1 MLEPRKRKIS
11 IPKLID
17 AVIILSFT
25 LFFIRILLNGK
36 IHLYVHPR
44 IIPYVFFAVC
54 YLVIIFAVTL
64 TEIFKTRQRQGGRR
78 FYHIVLMVTLAIAF
92 AIPPATLNANNGG
105 SKLDINL
112 SSQGG
117 TSKTGVVPQA
127 SQSTEVTGT
136 ADGQTGSEVAPSDT
150 PEEPDEDAVP
160 DFIKVDDSNY
170 VSMLYDI
177 CDRMDAYDGKEI
189 ELLGFVYKEDKFSNK
204 QFVIGRYLMS
214 CCTADLELIGLM
226 GEYDGASALK
236 NDNWISVKGVI
247 EKGTYDGEPIPVIKI
262 QEINNIPPPKDEYVY
277 P

>member
-17 AVIILSFT
+17 AVILLSFT

-54 YLVIIFAVTL
+54 YLVITFAVTL

-112 SSQGG
+112 SSQGS
-117 TSKTGVVPQA
+117 TVKTGVVPQD
-127 SQSTEVTGT
+127 SQSTAVSST
-136 ADGQTGSEVAPSDT
+136 DGQTGSDTALSDT
-150 PEEPDEDAVP
+150 SEELDEEAVP
-160 DFIKVDDSNY
+160 DVVKVDDSNY

-177 CDRMDAYDGKEI
+177 CDRMDAYEGKKI
-189 ELLGFVYKEDKFSNK
+189 ELLGFVYKEDKFSDK

-226 GEYDGASALK
+226 GEYDGAGALK